1 MQAIYACMYSESSPN
16 ESYEHILKEVE
27 PEVLE
32 LEQSKG
38 MEGDMKLMKTL
49 FFETLRSALRYDEYL
64 RERSDNWDLERI
76 AWVDRILMQMA
87 LCEVLNFEDIPVK
100 VTLNEYIEIAKQYST
115 PDSGK
120 FINGILDPLFQDF
133 IQKGMLRKNQR
144 GQQSETIK
152 RK

>member
-49 FFETLRSALRYDEYL
+49 FYETLRSATRYDEYL
-64 RERSDNWDLERI
+64 RARSDNWDLERI